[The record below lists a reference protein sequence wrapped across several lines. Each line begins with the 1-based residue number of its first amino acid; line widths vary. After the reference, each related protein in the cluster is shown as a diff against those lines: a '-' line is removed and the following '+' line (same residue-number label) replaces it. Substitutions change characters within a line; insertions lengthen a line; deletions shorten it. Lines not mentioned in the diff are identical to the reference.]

1 MSSHSS
7 CSDNADVPS
16 HDSQYCLVQRV
27 LLPCISDS
35 GKIPARHPSVL
46 CLFCS
51 YAQLTDGCSFFPLT
65 RTSLHQLMESY
76 QSTEIIP
83 LYLNSIFSSSHTK
96 KCFLQRSSCG

>member
-76 QSTEIIP
+76 
-83 LYLNSIFSSSHTK
+83 LFFSS
-96 KCFLQRSSCG
+96 CSSWPWLPWKGRYSKARIATCS